1 MRTLLTH
8 LSTRERLMGL
18 VAVAFIVLQVWLD
31 LLLPDYMATITTLLQ
46 SQDSTRADLLAQ
58 GGGMIACAVG
68 SGLASVVV
76 GYIVAR
82 ISAGLARTLRAEV
95 FNHSL
100 SFSQTEIARFSAA
113 SLLNRATN
121 DITQVQNVLAM
132 GLQALIKAPILAV
145 WAILKISGKSWQWTT
160 ATGVAV
166 LVLCMMLAVV
176 VTVAVPRFR
185 LIQGLTDV
193 LNRVTREHLTGI
205 RVVHAYNA
213 EAYQEDAFDRANQD
227 ITRTNLVASR
237 VMALMTPGMTLI
249 SSGLTLAVYALGA
262 GLIEAA
268 SGPRR
273 LSLFADMVVFSNYAM
288 QVIMAFMLLT
298 MVFVLL
304 PRAQVSASRI
314 QEVLDTTPAVADAP
328 GPSAGTADDGAAAI
342 VGQVAFEDVAV
353 RYEGSSREAL
363 SGISFTAEPGQTVA
377 IIGATGSGK
386 STLVDLVPRFQDA
399 TSGRVLVDGR
409 DVRDYRLD
417 ELRTAIGYV
426 PQRAYLFTGTVASN
440 TAYPALEPGPR
451 EMERVERAVA
461 TAQSADFVAAM
472 EGGYEAAIN
481 QGGTNLSGGQR
492 QRLAIARALAR
503 DPRIL
508 IFDDSFS
515 ALDYATDRS
524 LRDALA
530 QRSPR
535 ATTLVV
541 AQRIGTIR
549 DADLIVVLDHGRM
562 VGKGTHEELLASCP
576 TYQEIASSQLSPEEL
591 AHA

>member
-492 QRLAIARALAR
+492 QRLSIARALAR

>member
-46 SQDSTRADLLAQ
+46 SQDSARADLLAQ

>member
-46 SQDSTRADLLAQ
+46 SQDSARADLLAQ

-440 TAYPALEPGPR
+440 AAYPALEPGPR

-492 QRLAIARALAR
+492 QRLSIARALAR

-535 ATTLVV
+535 ATTLMV

>member
-46 SQDSTRADLLAQ
+46 SQDSARADLLAQ

-262 GLIEAA
+262 GLI
-268 SGPRR
+268 
-273 LSLFADMVVFSNYAM
+273 
-288 QVIMAFMLLT
+288 
-298 MVFVLL
+298 
-304 PRAQVSASRI
+304 
-314 QEVLDTTPAVADAP
+314 
-328 GPSAGTADDGAAAI
+328 
-342 VGQVAFEDVAV
+342 
-353 RYEGSSREAL
+353 
-363 SGISFTAEPGQTVA
+363 
-377 IIGATGSGK
+377 
-386 STLVDLVPRFQDA
+386 
-399 TSGRVLVDGR
+399 
-409 DVRDYRLD
+409 
-417 ELRTAIGYV
+417 
-426 PQRAYLFTGTVASN
+426 
-440 TAYPALEPGPR
+440 
-451 EMERVERAVA
+451 
-461 TAQSADFVAAM
+461 
-472 EGGYEAAIN
+472 
-481 QGGTNLSGGQR
+481 
-492 QRLAIARALAR
+492 
-503 DPRIL
+503 
-508 IFDDSFS
+508 
-515 ALDYATDRS
+515 
-524 LRDALA
+524 
-530 QRSPR
+530 
-535 ATTLVV
+535 
-541 AQRIGTIR
+541 
-549 DADLIVVLDHGRM
+549 
-562 VGKGTHEELLASCP
+562 
-576 TYQEIASSQLSPEEL
+576 
-591 AHA
+591 

>member
-46 SQDSTRADLLAQ
+46 SQDSARADLLAQ

-492 QRLAIARALAR
+492 QRLSIARALAR

>member
-8 LSTRERLMGL
+8 LSTRERFMGL

-492 QRLAIARALAR
+492 QRLSIARALAR